1 MKTPPVPE
9 EAFNQGPL
17 DGAARRARAAGK
29 ALVGASLLALA
40 TCTVTTPPAVPP
52 SAQESAANL
61 VVEGVPEIPDSLL
74 AKLAPYQNTRSTRL
88 LDWQGDGIL
97 VATRF
102 GETTQLHRVAEPL
115 GMRRQ
120 VTFFAEPVRSAAVH
134 PVEDGFVYAKDSGGS
149 EFYQLF
155 WRHAASGEDIRLS
168 DGQSRY
174 IGASWS
180 PSGRWLGYAT
190 TEGNGVDWDLHAQ
203 SLAGEKRVLQQGLGV
218 GWFIED
224 WSPDERRV
232 LVSRYLSVNE
242 SRLYE
247 FDLSSGERTRL
258 LPNVTAAIG
267 AASYRDQ
274 DAIYLSTDDGGEFV
288 RLELLQPSTGERR
301 ALTADAPWN
310 VETFAI
316 CRTKERLAYVVNE
329 DGISRL
335 FVLRLPEHTF
345 VALPPLPR
353 GILSGLRFHPDCTRL
368 GFTVSSA
375 STPADAFSID
385 FDSRELTRW
394 TQGETGGLRS
404 QQFVT
409 PQLIHFPSFDGRKIA
424 AFLYQPKTPAPH
436 PVIVNIH
443 GGPEGQARPGFSPS
457 TQFYAREFGAAVIFP
472 NVRGSDGYGKTF
484 LRLDNGR
491 LREDSV
497 RDIGALLDWIA
508 AQPQLDA
515 SRVVVMGGSYGGYMV
530 LASLVHYGERLSGGV
545 ERVGISNFV
554 TFLENTQPY
563 RQDLRRAEYGDERD
577 PAMRAFL
584 QSISPLN
591 RVSEIDT
598 PLLISQG
605 LNDPRV
611 PASESEQMVAALR
624 QQGVPVWY
632 VLARNEGHGFR
643 KKANRDYLSAAT
655 ALFLQRRFAANDGR

>member
-1 MKTPPVPE
+1 MSTPHPSHPRQEPFPKTSSRVV
-9 EAFNQGPL
+9 AS
-17 DGAARRARAAGK
+17 AG
-29 ALVGASLLALA
+29 LLALA
-40 TCTVTTPPAVPP
+40 ACTATSPPPAEAP
-52 SAQESAANL
+52 SAREASANL
-61 VVEGVPEIPDSLL
+61 VIEGVPDVPASLL
-74 AKLAPYQNTRSTRL
+74 EQLAPYQNTRSTRM
-88 LDWQGDGIL
+88 LDWMGDGIL

-102 GETTQLHRVAEPL
+102 GETTQLHQVAKPL

-120 VTFFAEPVRSAAVH
+120 LTFFAEPVRSAATH
-134 PVEDGFVYAKDSGGS
+134 PVEEGFVYAKDSGGS

-155 WRHAASGEDIRLS
+155 WRNAAGGETMQLS
-168 DGQSRY
+168 DGRSRY

-180 PSGRWLGYAT
+180 PSGRWLGYST

-203 SLAGEKRVLQQGLGV
+203 SLAGEKRVLQEGEGV

-232 LVSRYLSVNE
+232 LVSRYLSINE

-247 FDLSSGERTRL
+247 FDIESGERTRL
-258 LPNVTAAIG
+258 LPDVTAAIG
-267 AASYRDQ
+267 AASYGNE
-274 DAIYLSTDDGGEFV
+274 DAIYLTTDAGSEFI
-288 RLELLQPSTGERR
+288 RLERLQRSTGQRH
-301 ALTADAPWN
+301 ALTEDTPWN
-310 VETFAI
+310 VESFAI
-316 CRTKERLAYVVNE
+316 CRTKERLAYMVNE

-335 FVLRLPEHTF
+335 FVLQLPQHAF
-345 VALPPLPR
+345 VALPPLPQ
-353 GILSGLRFHPDCTRL
+353 GIVSGLRFHPDCMRL
-368 GFTVSSA
+368 GFTISSA

-385 FDSRELTRW
+385 LSSRELTRW
-394 TQGETGGLRS
+394 TQGETGGLRAEN
-404 QQFVT
+404 FVT
-409 PQLIHFPSFDGRKIA
+409 PRLIRFPSFDDRRIS
-424 AFLYQPKTPAPH
+424 AFLYEPKTPGPH

-457 TQFYAREFGAAVIFP
+457 TQFYARELGAAVIFP
-472 NVRGSDGYGKTF
+472 NVRGSAGYGKTF

-563 RQDLRRAEYGDERD
+563 RQELRRAEYGDERD

-591 RVSEIDT
+591 RVAEIAT

-624 QQGVPVWY
+624 EQGVLVWY

-655 ALFLQRRFAANDGR
+655 ALFLQHRFAASDGR